1 MFDSVTDSANL
12 VTIPVPSDKLAYS
25 TTYYW
30 HVRYQDNRGMW
41 SAWSDETA
49 FTTGADDLLPI
60 PSDNAEGP
68 LPVWISIAVV
78 AGTAALAIAGAS
90 AFYAHALLAART
102 TGLSSAD
109 AISRRLR
116 GRPKH
121 H

>member
-1 MFDSVTDSANL
+1 MFDSLTDNANL

-30 HVRYQDNRGMW
+30 HVRYQDNRGTW

-49 FTTGADDLLPI
+49 FTAGADGVIPI
-60 PSDNAEGP
+60 PSDDVERP
-68 LPVWISIAVV
+68 LPVWIPISVA
-78 AGTAALAIAGAS
+78 AGTATLAIAGAS

-109 AISRRLR
+109 AISRRLK